1 MHCGA
6 ESVKAICRRLFGPE
20 SAGMRHAI
28 AAMAA
33 QGNNLIVD
41 NVLCDGEMPEYL
53 RWLSDFDLC
62 LVGVF
67 APLDVLEGSRIQ
79 RVDRLPGLSRRRYDR
94 VHKNISYDLEIDTST
109 LTPLECARR
118 IKAKFQL

>member
-1 MHCGA
+1 MLACGTP
-6 ESVKAICRRLFGPE
+6 SPRWG
-20 SAGMRHAI
+20 
-28 AAMAA
+28 

-67 APLDVLEGSRIQ
+67 APLDVLEGSRNPAG
-79 RVDRLPGLSRRRYDR
+79 RPLARAVALAKDR
-94 VHKNISYDLEIDTST
+94 VHKNIGYDLEIDTST
-109 LTPLECARR
+109 LTPLQCARR

>member
-1 MHCGA
+1 MF
-6 ESVKAICRRLFGPE
+6 EPE

-53 RWLSDFDLC
+53 RLLSDFDLC
-62 LVGVF
+62 LV

-79 RVDRLPGLSRRRYDR
+79 RVDRLPGLSRWRYDR
-94 VHKNISYDLEIDTST
+94 VHKDISYDLEIDTST